1 MKDKIFTKPFVRG
14 VSVAVPKERV
24 ILKDLKFE
32 KTNNEEIIKVT
43 GIHEV
48 RCASKDKMLTDY
60 CICAAENLFK
70 ELNFDKSKIDGLVFS
85 TPLGEYISP
94 GNGYIMQDRMD
105 LSEDCIIIDINQTC
119 GGYVYGLFQA
129 FMLIQN
135 GYCQNVLVC
144 AGDLSSLNK
153 NSKDKAFK
161 MIMGDAGAV
170 ALVSAGNFESES
182 AFAFLNDGK
191 IFRALYT
198 PAGGRRMPFKAGV
211 TDKEIID
218 KDGNVRTLQNTHM
231 DGLEV
236 MTFVMYAAPEV
247 VDKVLK
253 IIDWNIDDVNLLAFH
268 QANRAIVDSVRKI
281 IGLPKEKVPFC
292 VKNYGNV
299 SAATIPLTL
308 CLENTPNRK
317 NLEHVILCTFGSGM
331 TCGAVALNLNE
342 TYFCTIHEL

>member
-48 RCASKDKMLTDY
+48 RCAPKDKMLTDY
-60 CICAAENLFK
+60 CICAAENLFR
-70 ELNFDKSKIDGLVFS
+70 ELDFDKSKIDGIVFA
-85 TPLGEYISP
+85 TTLGDYITP
-94 GNGYIMQDRMD
+94 GNGYIVQERLN
-105 LSEDCIIIDINQTC
+105 LSDECIVIDINQMC
-119 GGYVYGLFQA
+119 AGYVYGLFQA

-144 AGDLSSLNK
+144 AGDLLSKGINP
-153 NSKDKAFK
+153 KDKSFK

-170 ALVSAGNFESES
+170 SIVSAGNFESES
-182 AFAFLNDGK
+182 AFSFINDGK
-191 IFRALYT
+191 SLKAIYA
-198 PAGGRRMPFKAGV
+198 PAGGRLTPIQAGV
-211 TDKEIID
+211 TDKEILD
-218 KDGNVRTLQNTHM
+218 KNGNVHTLQDIYM

-236 MTFVMYAAPEV
+236 MTFVMYAAPETI
-247 VDKVLK
+247 DKVLK
-253 IIDWNIDDVNLLAFH
+253 IIDWNIDDVNLFAFH
-268 QANRAIVDSVRKI
+268 QANRAMIESLRNLLD
-281 IGLPKEKVPFC
+281 LPAEKVPIC

-299 SAATIPLTL
+299 AAATIPLTL

-317 NLEHVILCTFGSGM
+317 NLENVILCAFGSGM
-331 TCGAVALNLNE
+331 TCGAVALNLND